1 MKQVAWIVAF
11 ALLGIVGACSKQ
23 SAPAADPAFDKQWAE
38 VSKAVPE
45 TAYIEDDRAAGLM
58 GKVERAPQVAAEQ
71 PPAAGGPL
79 PTKLETND
87 ISRTIRTNLAAV
99 KVCYLREQRVSARSG
114 KAIVNFA
121 VSSAGKVSDVE
132 VNAPAFKDTNLPN
145 CVGDQVKK
153 MTFPKFQNG
162 PQSVSYP
169 FVFVGS

>member
-1 MKQVAWIVAF
+1 MKQAAWIVAF
-11 ALLGIVGACSKQ
+11 ALLGVVGCSKQ
-23 SAPAADPAFDKQWAE
+23 AAPVADPAFDKQWAE

-58 GKVERAPQVAAEQ
+58 GKVERAPQVAAE
-71 PPAAGGPL
+71 PAPGGGPL
-79 PTKLETND
+79 PAKLEMND
-87 ISRTIRTNLAAV
+87 ISRTIRSNLTAV
-99 KVCYLREQRVSARSG
+99 KVCYLREQRVTARSG

-121 VSSAGKVSDVE
+121 VQSSGQVSDVE
-132 VNAPAFKDTNLPN
+132 VNAPAFKGTNLPN

-153 MTFPKFQNG
+153 MTFPKFQQG

>member
-1 MKQVAWIVAF
+1 MKQAAWIVAF
-11 ALLGIVGACSKQ
+11 ALLGGVGCSK
-23 SAPAADPAFDKQWAE
+23 SAPVADPAFDKQWAE
-38 VSKAVPE
+38 VSKSVPE

-58 GKVERAPQVAAEQ
+58 GKVERSPQVPAEQ
-71 PPAAGGPL
+71 PAVGGGALPA
-79 PTKLETND
+79 KLEMND

-99 KVCYLREQRVSARSG
+99 KVCYLREQRVAARSG

-121 VSSAGKVSDVE
+121 VQADGKVGDVE
-132 VNAPAFKDTNLPN
+132 VNAPAFKGTNLPT